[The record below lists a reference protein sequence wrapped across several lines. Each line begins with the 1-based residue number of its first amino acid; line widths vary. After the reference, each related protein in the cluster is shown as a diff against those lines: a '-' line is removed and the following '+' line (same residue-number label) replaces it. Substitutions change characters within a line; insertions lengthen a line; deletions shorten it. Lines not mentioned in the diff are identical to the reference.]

1 MTAKI
6 YDSLPKEA
14 EAIRRA
20 VFMDEQGFKDEFDD
34 IDGTAWHIVI
44 FDGSVPAAT
53 CRVFFDEKLGSYAL
67 GRLAVMKEY
76 RGRQLGSMAVLE
88 AEKLV
93 RSKGGK
99 SITLHAQCRV
109 SDFYGKLGYKPF
121 GCIDYDEGCEHI
133 WMKKEI

>member
-53 CRVFFDEKLGSYAL
+53 CRVFFDEKLGKQEDTEDVITDRKD
-67 GRLAVMKEY
+67 GDNEQDK
-76 RGRQLGSMAVLE
+76 G
-88 AEKLV
+88 AE
-93 RSKGGK
+93 
-99 SITLHAQCRV
+99 
-109 SDFYGKLGYKPF
+109 
-121 GCIDYDEGCEHI
+121 
-133 WMKKEI
+133 